1 MKLLSFVLPCMLI
14 SLAVYFCFVNESI
27 IFVCT
32 KCSTVKKFTM
42 QYKII
47 FNIKFNIC
55 INLEKIYAIC

>member
-1 MKLLSFVLPCMLI
+1 MLI

-27 IFVCT
+27 IFVGT

-42 QYKII
+42 QYKVI

-55 INLEKIYAIC
+55 